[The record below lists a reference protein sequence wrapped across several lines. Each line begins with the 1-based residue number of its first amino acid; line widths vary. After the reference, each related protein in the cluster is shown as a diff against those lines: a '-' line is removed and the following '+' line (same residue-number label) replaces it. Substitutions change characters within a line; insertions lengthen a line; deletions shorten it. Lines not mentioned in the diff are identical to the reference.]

1 MKKPVF
7 SDWLFNVDSIIELSD
22 LKQGFI
28 EVYEY
33 LEIFMLQAMRNEDTV
48 IRFYSNNKKLK
59 LTEQS

>member
-7 SDWLFNVDSIIELSD
+7 SDWLFNVDTIIELSD

>member
-7 SDWLFNVDSIIELSD
+7 SDWLFNVDRIIELSD

-59 LTEQS
+59 LTERF

>member
-7 SDWLFNVDSIIELSD
+7 SDWLFNVDRIIELSD

>member
-1 MKKPVF
+1 M
-7 SDWLFNVDSIIELSD
+7 VDRIIELSD

-33 LEIFMLQAMRNEDTV
+33 LGIFMLQAMRNEDTV

>member
-7 SDWLFNVDSIIELSD
+7 SDWLFNVDRIIELSD

-28 EVYEY
+28 ELFEY